1 MEKSLLKK
9 AFTTILFVALGTT
22 LLPAQEASVVTLID
36 EDFSLLT
43 AGTNDE
49 PDTTP
54 LTKDGEWG
62 EDATD

>member
-43 AGTNDE
+43 AGTND
-49 PDTTP
+49 
-54 LTKDGEWG
+54 
-62 EDATD
+62 